1 MKTRFTQNSLPTE
14 IPIFPLPGAV
24 LFPHGTLPLNIF
36 EPRYIAMVESVLG
49 SHRMI
54 GMIQPVPEKE
64 NSPKGLYPIGC
75 AGKIISFT
83 ETNDSR
89 YLIELEGISR
99 FKFKKELE
107 STKGF
112 RRVTPDWAPFQKD
125 LQSDYDLLDLNDLLK
140 ALKKYF
146 EKNNV
151 NVDLNEIAK
160 ISKEQVLA
168 SIPQICSFKVVEKQA
183 ILEAFTVEDRVS
195 VLISLLN
202 MYTLDGSE
210 NDNQTIN

>member
-1 MKTRFTQNSLPTE
+1 MKTSFTQNSLPTE

-49 SHRMI
+49 SHRTI

-64 NSPKGLYPIGC
+64 NSPKDLYPVGC
-75 AGKIISFT
+75 AGKITSFT

-107 STKGF
+107 PTKGF
-112 RRVTPDWAPFQKD
+112 RRVTPDWTPFQKD

-202 MYTLDGSE
+202 MYTLDRSE
-210 NDNQTIN
+210 NENQTIN

>member
-1 MKTRFTQNSLPTE
+1 MKISFTQNSLPTE

-64 NSPKGLYPIGC
+64 NSPNDLYPIGC

-83 ETNDSR
+83 ETNDNR
-89 YLIELEGISR
+89 YLIELTGVSR
-99 FKFKKELE
+99 FKLKKEIDPM
-107 STKGF
+107 KGF
-112 RRVTPDWAPFQKD
+112 RRVLPDWKPFIND
-125 LQSDYDLLDLNDLLK
+125 LNNNYDLLNLNDLFLE
-140 ALKKYF
+140 LKKYF
-146 EKNNV
+146 NKNNV
-151 NVDLNEIAK
+151 NVDLEEIAK

-168 SIPQICSFKVVEKQA
+168 SIPQICAFKVVEKQA
-183 ILEAFTVEDRVS
+183 ILEAASVEDRVAT
-195 VLISLLN
+195 LISLLK
-202 MYTLDGSE
+202 MYTLEGSNDE
-210 NDNQTIN
+210 NETIN

>member
-1 MKTRFTQNSLPTE
+1 MKTSFTQNSLPTE

-49 SHRMI
+49 SHRTI

-64 NSPKGLYPIGC
+64 NSPKDLYPVGC

-107 STKGF
+107 TTKGF
-112 RRVTPDWAPFQKD
+112 RRVTPDWTPFQKD

-202 MYTLDGSE
+202 MYTLDRSE
-210 NDNQTIN
+210 NENQTIN